1 MDQTGWKEDEFPRR
15 LFLLYVLFYAG
26 QAIYNTYLNL
36 YLSSVGLSDTQIGM
50 TVSVSTAVLLAAQL
64 GWGILSDRARTK
76 NRVLLLL
83 YAFMAVSS
91 LLFPEHRLLVPAFG
105 GHTVLR
111 VYQSHCAAT
120 G

>member
-64 GWGILSDRARTK
+64 GHPQRPGPDQEPGALAALRFYGGLQLT
-76 NRVLLLL
+76 VL
-83 YAFMAVSS
+83 
-91 LLFPEHRLLVPAFG
+91 PEHRLLVPAFG